1 MFHQIPPI
9 PSIPVHSLPLL
20 DTYIPRSR
28 QMPVPNTYPVLRCH
42 IPRLDTS
49 SMQIP
54 KEENPTPLH
63 PRTLLDK
70 LAIPNVAK

>member
-1 MFHQIPPI
+1 M
-9 PSIPVHSLPLL
+9 PL
-20 DTYIPRSR
+20 
-28 QMPVPNTYPVLRCH
+28 PNTHPLPRNH
-42 IPRLDTS
+42 ISRPDTS